1 MRWASVLGLGFF
13 AAIAVLAAAYGA
25 NAVDLWQSHRGV
37 YLGEVATLE
46 ADPGY
51 PNRDANLRSTRE
63 SSDILDRAA
72 LHACVASFFALGL
85 AVAAFV
91 ALWRRASG
99 SFSRLR
105 LIAYVALSA
114 GMLVAASFITL
125 VMLSAGV
132 IRG

>member
-1 MRWASVLGLGFF
+1 MRWIGVLALGFF

-25 NAVDLWQSHRGV
+25 NALDLWQSHREV

-63 SSDILDRAA
+63 RIEILDRAA
-72 LHACVASFFALGL
+72 LQACGASFLALAL
-85 AVAAFV
+85 AVGAFV
-91 ALWRRASG
+91 PLWRRASG
-99 SFSRLR
+99 SFSRAR
-105 LIAYVALSA
+105 LVAYVALSA
-114 GMLVAASFITL
+114 GVLVAASFLAL
-125 VMLSAGV
+125 VILSAGV

>member
-1 MRWASVLGLGFF
+1 MRWISVLALGFC
-13 AAIAVLAAAYGA
+13 AAIAVLAAAYGVD
-25 NAVDLWQSHRGV
+25 AVDLWQSHREV
-37 YLGEVATLE
+37 YLGEIATLE

-63 SSDILDRAA
+63 RIEILDRAA
-72 LHACVASFFALGL
+72 LRASAASVLALAI

-91 ALWRRASG
+91 PVWRRAAG
-99 SFSRLR
+99 SFSRMR
-105 LIAYVALSA
+105 LIAYVALCA
-114 GMLVAASFITL
+114 GTLVAASFITL

>member
-1 MRWASVLGLGFF
+1 MRWAGVLALGFF
-13 AAIAVLAAAYGA
+13 AALAVLAAAYGA
-25 NAVDLWQSHRGV
+25 NALDLWQSHRQV
-37 YLGEVATLE
+37 YLGEIATLE

-63 SSDILDRAA
+63 SIEILDRAA
-72 LHACVASFFALGL
+72 LQASVASVIALAL
-85 AVAAFV
+85 AVAAFI
-91 ALWRRASG
+91 ALWRRAAG
-99 SFSRLR
+99 SFSRMR

-114 GMLVAASFITL
+114 GTLVAASFITL